1 MITKSDYILYRE
13 CHKNAWMKIHKPE
26 IYYKSELSEFE
37 KSLIETGNEVEL
49 LARKLFPSGIL
60 IEGRDEQARKD
71 TQDFLAAKKPVL
83 FQPIFVKDGFL
94 AAADILERDG
104 TGGYII
110 YEVKAANEIKE
121 KVHFYDLAFQVN
133 LLEKSGLKI
142 NKIKLIHLN
151 SEHIRSGDLD
161 LQKLFLIDDVTREVT
176 KLLDNVSAEMEV
188 ALNYL
193 SKDSEPRGAC
203 CCICKGRSGHCATF
217 QYSNPDVPE
226 YSVHDIARIG
236 SSKKRLEQLIDSNIL
251 HIHQIPEDF
260 KLTDI
265 QRKQVEAHVY
275 DKVLIETKQIAKEFK
290 KLIFP
295 LYFLDYETFPSAI
308 PRFDGYSPYQQI
320 PFQYSLHI
328 LKSPVRQAQ
337 GGPDSELEHLDFL
350 YVESNDPSRPL
361 AESLQKDIG
370 DFGSVIVW
378 NKKFECK
385 INKEIGER
393 FPEFKIFMDSVNRRI
408 YDLMDVFSKQ
418 YYVHKHFRG
427 SASIKCVLPALVPG
441 LTYKDRHIQE
451 GGTASQSWNRI
462 TTASISREEKNK
474 ISKDLLDYCELD
486 TYAMY
491 AIWKHLKELI

>member
-1 MITKSDYILYRE
+1 MTLLTKSDYILYRE

-37 KSLIETGNEVEL
+37 KSIIETGNEVEF

-60 IEGRDEQARKD
+60 IEGRDEQAQKD
-71 TQDFLAAKKPVL
+71 TQDFLAAKKSIL

-94 AAADILERDG
+94 AAADILERDENS
-104 TGGYII
+104 GYII
-110 YEVKAANEIKE
+110 YEVKATNAIKE
-121 KVHFYDLAFQVN
+121 KVHFYDLAFQAN
-133 LLEKSGLKI
+133 LLKKTGLKI
-142 NKIKLIHLN
+142 NGIKIIHLN
-151 SEHIRSGDLD
+151 PEFIRSGDMD
-161 LQKLFLIDDVTREVT
+161 IKKLFQIDDVTGKVT
-176 KLLDNVSAEMEV
+176 ELLDDVYAEMDV
-188 ALNYL
+188 ALDYL

-203 CCICKGRSGHCATF
+203 CCIFKGRSNHCATF
-217 QYSNPDVPE
+217 QHSNSDVPE
-226 YSVHDIARIG
+226 YSIHDIARIG
-236 SSKKRLEQLIDSNIL
+236 SSKKKLEELIDSNIL
-251 HIHQIPEDF
+251 HIKDLPEGF
-260 KLTDI
+260 ELTDI
-265 QRKQVEAHVY
+265 QRNQVESHVY
-275 DKVLIETKQIAKEFK
+275 GKMILEMELIAEELK
-290 KLIFP
+290 KLVFP

-328 LKSPVRQAQ
+328 LKSP
-337 GGPDSELEHLDFL
+337 DSELEHLDFL
-350 YVESNDPSRPL
+350 YTGSDDPSRLL

-370 DFGSVIVW
+370 SSGSVIVW

-393 FPEFKIFMDSVNRRI
+393 FPEFKNFMDSANHRV
-408 YDLMDVFSKQ
+408 YDLMDIFTKQ

-427 SASIKCVLPALVPG
+427 STSIKCVLPALVPN
-441 LTYKDRHIQE
+441 LTYKDLHIQE
-451 GGTASQSWNRI
+451 GGTASQSWNKI
-462 TTASISREEKNK
+462 TTASISQDKKNK